1 MDTATLSD
9 QQSVEPDVFDVV
21 VVGGGG
27 AGLAAALSAATRGMK
42 VLVLEKGVE
51 LGGTTRLSIGSFS
64 AACTRLQR
72 RAGISD
78 RTDDFRADMD
88 AFTPELIGRFD
99 PRLRSM
105 LAAEAGVTMR
115 WLEDLGVVF
124 AGPFAEPPHRV
135 KRMHNVIPGSRAY
148 VATLARAARN
158 SNVVIRLKAAASALL
173 LDQHGTVIGVE
184 YADDCASRRVLARR
198 GVILASGDFS
208 GNRNMRE
215 QHLAPAAVTAI
226 PVNPHSTGD
235 GHKLARQVGAAWRN
249 MNTVFG
255 PQLRFSRAPKSR
267 FLDRLPEWTWL
278 ARLGALYLMHA
289 PSWMLKPLITS
300 LLIAHMSPS
309 ERLFQEGAILVDL
322 DGIRLDA
329 AGAAASLAAA
339 REATGFIVLD
349 ERIARLFTRY
359 PYFISTAP
367 GIAYAY
373 FPDYARGRPDIV
385 HRAATVHALA
395 QGLGVPADR
404 LRASIGQLDS
414 ARLIALGPVHAM
426 LTTVEGSLAIDEH
439 CRVLREDGEPVDGL
453 YAAGSVGQGGMPL
466 KGHGLHI
473 AWALTS
479 GRIAGEM
486 VARRPP
492 VHA

>member
-1 MDTATLSD
+1 MPSGEQLT
-9 QQSVEPDVFDVV
+9 EHDVFDVV

-27 AGLAAALSAATRGMK
+27 AGLAAALSAAMRGMQ
-42 VLVLEKGVE
+42 VIVLEKGVE

-78 RTDDFRADMD
+78 RTDDFRSDMD
-88 AFTPELIGRFD
+88 AFTPELIGRYD

-115 WLEDLGVVF
+115 WLEGLGVVF

-148 VATLARAARN
+148 VAKLARAARN
-158 SNVVIRLKAAASALL
+158 SNVVIRLKASAGALV
-173 LDQHGTVIGVE
+173 LDQRGTVTGVE
-184 YADDCASRRVLARR
+184 YADDCGSQRVLARR

-208 GNRNMRE
+208 GNRQMRE
-215 QHLAPAAVTAI
+215 DHLAPAAVTAI

-235 GHKLARQVGAAWRN
+235 GHQLGRQVGAAWCN

-255 PQLRFSRAPKSR
+255 PQLRFSRAPRSG
-267 FLDRLPEWTWL
+267 FMDRLPDWTWL
-278 ARLGALYLMHA
+278 ARLGALYLMKA
-289 PSWMLKPLITS
+289 PSWMLKPLIAS

-309 ERLFQEGAILVDL
+309 DRLFQEGAILVDL
-322 DGIRLDA
+322 DGARLDA
-329 AGAAASLAAA
+329 SRAAASLAAA
-339 REATGFIVLD
+339 RAATGFIILD
-349 ERIARLFTRY
+349 ERIARLFASY

-373 FPDYARGRPDIV
+373 FPDYARGRPDLV
-385 HRAATVHALA
+385 HRAATVEVLA
-395 QGLGVPADR
+395 QVIGVPADR
-404 LRASIGQLDS
+404 LRTSIGHLET

-426 LTTVEGSLAIDEH
+426 LTTVEGSLAIDAS
-439 CRVLREDGEPVDGL
+439 CRVLREDGRPVDGL

-486 VARRPP
+486 VARRSP
-492 VHA
+492 A